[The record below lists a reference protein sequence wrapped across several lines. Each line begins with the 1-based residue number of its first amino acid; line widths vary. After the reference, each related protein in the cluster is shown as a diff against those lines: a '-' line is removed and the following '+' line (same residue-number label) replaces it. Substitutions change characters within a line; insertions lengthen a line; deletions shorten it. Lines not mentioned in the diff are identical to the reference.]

1 MELSGKKI
9 NFLGDSITEGVGAS
23 SPENCF
29 VSVFGRM
36 TGSTVRNYGI
46 GGTRIARVRHGLSR
60 SPRWDLNFLD
70 RVEEMDADADVIVI
84 FGGTNDFGH
93 GDGVLGSPEECEDE
107 YTFYGALHSL
117 IRRVMDRYPAARVV
131 MMTPLHR
138 KSELVTVNELDL
150 PTEPLVS
157 YVNAIREVAALYSI
171 PVLDLWS
178 MSGIA
183 PRDPKNS
190 ALYTTDGLH
199 PNDLGAERIAVLL
212 KQLLTN
218 TL

>member
-46 GGTRIARVRHGLSR
+46 GGTRIARVHHKLSGN
-60 SPRWDLNFLD
+60 PRWDLNFLD
-70 RVEEMDADADVIVI
+70 RVGEMDADADIVVI

-93 GDGVLGSPEECEDE
+93 GDGNLGAPEETEDE
-107 YTFYGALHSL
+107 YTFRGALHSL
-117 IRRVMDRYPAARVV
+117 IRRVMDRYPEARIVLL
-131 MMTPLHR
+131 TPLHR
-138 KSELVTVNELDL
+138 KSELVTVNEFGL
-150 PTEPLVS
+150 PTSPLS
-157 YVNAIREVAALYSI
+157 AYVRILCETAALYSL

-178 MSGIA
+178 VSGIQ

-199 PNDLGAERIAVLL
+199 PNDRGAERIAVLL
-212 KQLLTN
+212 KQFLEN